1 MSPQDD
7 SQPSADTLEEFLRKE
22 RTPEEIA
29 RLSLEEQPLEGRL
42 AVEVRETK
50 KQKAAA
56 REAAANAP
64 KPVPRSTQWARDN
77 PERARARDEAWKE
90 AHPEKVREAGRDYYH
105 RNREQRLQDAASRK
119 DTPEGKRRAAEY
131 QRKYRQD
138 PEKRRKHK
146 EAMDKL
152 RATPEFQQR
161 QRERAALEKRL
172 KELGLPPRRLH
183 KVPAALRR
191 AAEQEATEWFGR
203 RRNKKQL
210 IVIKREARPSK
221 AQKEDAREKDPRQVE
236 ARITHAARSKST
248 ADELL
253 FEVLARYGTKIQD
266 LVVATNMRRAAV
278 GKPTRKVADAVRT
291 SANELVTSY
300 FKAHAPGEIAVDHD
314 AFFRAV
320 EPRIL
325 HSTAIKPS
333 PNSPSSGVAL
343 SRPRTTSGPGVT

>member
-7 SQPSADTLEEFLRKE
+7 SQPSADALEEFLRKE

-29 RLSLEEQPLEGRL
+29 RLRLEEQPLEGRL

-56 REAAANAP
+56 REAAAKAP

-77 PERARARDEAWKE
+77 PERARARDEAWRE
-90 AHPEKVREAGRDYYH
+90 AHPEKVREAGRDHYH
-105 RNREQRLQDAASRK
+105 RNREQRLQDAATRK
-119 DTPEGKRRAAEY
+119 DSPEGKRRAAEY

-191 AAEQEATEWFGR
+191 AAEKESTEWFGR
-203 RRNKKQL
+203 RRNQKQIAL
-210 IVIKREARPSK
+210 IKREARPSQ
-221 AQKEDAREKDPRQVE
+221 AQEADAREKDPQQVQK
-236 ARITHAARSKST
+236 RITHAVRSKST

-253 FEVLARYGTKIQD
+253 AEVLARYGTKLED
-266 LVVATNMRRAAV
+266 LVVATNMRRAAT
-278 GKPTRKVADAVRT
+278 GRPTRRVAAAVRA
-291 SANELVTSY
+291 SANDLVASY
-300 FKAHAPGEIAVDHD
+300 FKANAPGEIAVDHD
-314 AFFRAV
+314 AFFQAV
-320 EPRIL
+320 EPRL
-325 HSTAIKPS
+325 RQATAHPARQPS
-333 PNSPSSGVAL
+333 APAVSLP
-343 SRPRTTSGPGVT
+343 RPTSGPGVT